1 MVAVCDPCRKP
12 LAVDRW
18 LHNVA
23 PHELRISAEGT
34 RKEKEVCVSCFEYAA
49 GEMDSGEGWR
59 GALAEARADGA

>member
-1 MVAVCDPCRKP
+1 M
-12 LAVDRW
+12 
-18 LHNVA
+18 HNVA